1 MHYDQYT
8 LTKNEPGV
16 FVTRTEQFLLSF
28 WKHHAVCCLCVCSQT
43 KRDRG
48 GVQQAEPSQRRGRG
62 ELVTLRAS
70 SPISLSIH
78 PPSPPL
84 CLLLP
89 LPSTWPHKH
98 TAAQARTLLY
108 ECEKRSER
116 GQRLD
121 DMTSDSSVGP
131 PGRFQLSVELR
142 HTVRTQ
148 WNACCSSFMP
158 TEPLA
163 QLN

>member
-8 LTKNEPGV
+8 LTKNDPGV

-28 WKHHAVCCLCVCSQT
+28 WKHHAVCCLCVCLQT

-78 PPSPPL
+78 PPRPPH
-84 CLLLP
+84 P
-89 LPSTWPHKH
+89 PPYPPASSSSTPQRDLIN
-98 TAAQARTLLY
+98 TRQPRRG
-108 ECEKRSER
+108 RSC
-116 GQRLD
+116 
-121 DMTSDSSVGP
+121 MN
-131 PGRFQLSVELR
+131 
-142 HTVRTQ
+142 VR
-148 WNACCSSFMP
+148 NGVK
-158 TEPLA
+158 EGGG
-163 QLN
+163 